1 MSRILVRAKQ
11 VITMNAKREIIE
23 DGAIAIE
30 DNQIVAVDK
39 FNKLC
44 VSMPDAEIHG
54 EPTAVITPGM
64 INGHQHLTGD
74 RLFKSMIPDTIDSQ
88 DAIFNWAVPIHAAHT
103 ERDDYLSALLALNE
117 ALCNGITTTVEA
129 GTVAH
134 PQSVHSAQTAIGTRG
149 TLGSWGWDTEGAPY
163 AGSISEVLDRQREV
177 LRIAPPGGLIEGWVT
192 LVGHDLMS
200 DELVCAASELARN
213 NSTHLTF
220 HISPSTN
227 DTASYL
233 ARTGKH
239 PVRHLYDLGA
249 LGPHVLL
256 AHAVHL
262 NEDEID
268 CVVSADAAVAV
279 CPWAYLRLAQGI
291 TAGGRHDEMLRRG
304 VRIALGCDSEN
315 SGDAVDPIRN
325 AALFAG
331 LMRDKSMDPFSYS
344 AVDALAQHTIEAARA
359 IGMDDKIG
367 SLEVGKQADVVV
379 FQTSGPEWITRSSNP
394 VLQLIWSS
402 NGASVADVFV
412 AGKKVIRGRKC
423 ITVDIAAAAEEAQ
436 KRAQILGQ
444 TIRP

>member
-1 MSRILVRAKQ
+1 
-11 VITMNAKREIIE
+11 
-23 DGAIAIE
+23 
-30 DNQIVAVDK
+30 
-39 FNKLC
+39 
-44 VSMPDAEIHG
+44 
-54 EPTAVITPGM
+54 
-64 INGHQHLTGD
+64 
-74 RLFKSMIPDTIDSQ
+74 
-88 DAIFNWAVPIHAAHT
+88 
-103 ERDDYLSALLALNE
+103 
-117 ALCNGITTTVEA
+117 
-129 GTVAH
+129 
-134 PQSVHSAQTAIGTRG
+134 
-149 TLGSWGWDTEGAPY
+149 
-163 AGSISEVLDRQREV
+163 
-177 LRIAPPGGLIEGWVT
+177 
-192 LVGHDLMS
+192 MS

-220 HISPSTN
+220 HISPSTD

-268 CVVSADAAVAV
+268 CVVSANAAVAV

-359 IGMDDKIG
+359 IGMEDKIG
-367 SLEVGKQADVVV
+367 SLEVGKQADLVV

-412 AGKKVIRGRKC
+412 AGKQVVRGRKC